1 MCVRAYVQNLWQL
14 EFQFHQ
20 RALKIALLELKT
32 RFCVCQDVCTYIC
45 PCVHVCINVCICVY
59 VFAFVYLCKLR
70 SNDLLS
76 YLFIYNDAKT
86 YLRLYVQYI
95 QVCVI

>member
-45 PCVHVCINVCICVY
+45 PCVHV
-59 VFAFVYLCKLR
+59 FAFVYLCKLR